1 MILDAHTHIGFND
14 VLKARPSQ
22 LIASMKKAKIRRAC
36 VFAGDLNGCSTE
48 RLLKEVR
55 AYRGILFPIGSISL
69 FKKTSSVRDVQRW
82 LSKGDIHGLKFYTG
96 YEYFY
101 PFDRRLRPYLKL
113 LSQYGKP
120 AIFHSGDTYNV
131 VGKAKLKYAHP
142 LHIDELAVEMPQ
154 LKIVIAHMGYP
165 WVADAAEVCYK
176 NKNVYAD
183 TSGFVYGTFT
193 KNDEAL
199 FKDILRTYTAIAG
212 SLDKVLFGTDWP
224 LSAP

>member
-1 MILDAHTHIGFND
+1 
-14 VLKARPSQ
+14 
-22 LIASMKKAKIRRAC
+22 
-36 VFAGDLNGCSTE
+36 
-48 RLLKEVR
+48 
-55 AYRGILFPIGSISL
+55 
-69 FKKTSSVRDVQRW
+69 
-82 LSKGDIHGLKFYTG
+82 
-96 YEYFY
+96 
-101 PFDRRLRPYLKL
+101 
-113 LSQYGKP
+113 
-120 AIFHSGDTYNV
+120 
-131 VGKAKLKYAHP
+131 
-142 LHIDELAVEMPQ
+142 MPQ

-176 NKNVYAD
+176 NKNVYTD